1 MNALI
6 RTSVVALAMLSL
18 APVAL
23 AQQSVTHGRVTDVRQ
38 VAVEEQG
45 SRNAGR
51 LVGGTIGVMTG
62 SGKSGSNKA
71 LRGIAGAR
79 IGSSVS
85 GNASRQ
91 MAYEYT
97 VLVDGTSTVRMLTD
111 TVGIRVGDC
120 VAVERGRFN
129 NLRLMPDDR
138 CAPNAVRPAAESAE
152 VDACNAAKQQ
162 LLDASTN
169 ADFDRAERRVRAL
182 CN

>member
-6 RTSVVALAMLSL
+6 RTSFLALATLSL
-18 APVAL
+18 APAAL
-23 AQQSVTHGRVTDVRQ
+23 AQQSVTYGRITEVRQ

-45 SRNAGR
+45 SRTAGR

-91 MAYEYT
+91 TAYEYT

-111 TVGIRVGDC
+111 AVGMRVGDC
-120 VAVERGRFN
+120 VAVERGQFN

-138 CAPNAVRPAAESAE
+138 CVANAARPAAEVAE
-152 VDACNAAKQQ
+152 ADACIAAKQQ
-162 LLDASTN
+162 LLDANTS